1 VKANRPGGSFAKR
14 HFDKLAL
21 VGALAVLLSSAVVL
35 VLQVASRK
43 AVLDSGASV
52 ASVDGIAAT
61 ALDISNQMQRVE
73 QLRNPFAV
81 PQASQ
86 RMFVGELR
94 VSCVK
99 CAKPISFEAM
109 TCPFCSEA
117 QPEGPSIDRDSD
129 GDGIPD
135 AIERELGLN
144 PADPSDA
151 YADPDGDRFNNLL
164 EYRHG
169 SSHTNAASM
178 PPLHTMLRLLRL
190 QVEVFNMRFVSIV
203 KGATGVDV
211 FQLNMRDL
219 RRTHLKKIGETA
231 EGWTLDSYNAADP
244 EGPTLLLKRGDTV
257 KRLVQGKVVPEE
269 SRTALVVNLLDPSKP
284 PLQLKKE
291 EVFKLGGKAYKV
303 VDISETRVVIRDQ
316 STESEISVGLIT
328 AEDRRFIQGGGAA
341 SLPLPLE
348 PPLRP

>member
-1 VKANRPGGSFAKR
+1 MKANRPGGSFAKR

-21 VGALAVLLSSAVVL
+21 VGALAVLLASAVIL
-35 VLQVASRK
+35 VLQVASQK
-43 AVLDSGASV
+43 AALDSGASV
-52 ASVDGIAAT
+52 ASSDGIAAA

-73 QLRNPFAV
+73 QLRNPFSV
-81 PQASQ
+81 PQSNQ
-86 RMFVGELR
+86 RMVVGELR

-109 TCPFCSEA
+109 TCPFCSEP

-135 AIERELGLN
+135 AIERDMGLN

-151 YADPDGDRFNNLL
+151 FADPDGDRFNNLL
-164 EYRHG
+164 EHRHG
-169 SSHTNAASM
+169 SIHTNAAST

-190 QVEVFNMRFVSIV
+190 QVEVFSMRFVSIV

-219 RRTHLKKIGETA
+219 RRTHLKKLGESA

-244 EGPTLLLKRGDTV
+244 EGPTLLLKKGDTV
-257 KRLVQGKVVPEE
+257 KRLVQGKIVPEE
-269 SRTALVVNLLDPSKP
+269 SRIALVVNLLDPGKQ
-284 PLQLKKE
+284 PLQLKKD
-291 EVFKLGGKAYKV
+291 EVFSLGGKSYKV

-316 STESEISVGLIT
+316 STESEITIGLIT
-328 AEDRRFIQGGGAA
+328 AEDRRFIQGGGGP
-341 SLPLPLE
+341 SVPLPGA
-348 PPLRP
+348 PPVRP